1 MPDITVQV
9 NRDRRGGL
17 DTNSD
22 EYNIQGGN
30 YPDRVNVERNNDG
43 TYGSDTP
50 TLGTEVVYTI
60 PNVVLQNQRTRI
72 YLAAPFFSQ
81 ATMEL
86 KNVRGQI
93 IRFSNPTSAPTLTA
107 NKIAIRNAITAWG
120 LSAVFDND
128 TNLEPYIDVEV
139 DVQYSDFD
147 LVVTNQLDD
156 SVYRT
161 RIIREAISETGA
173 GPLYLI
179 GSREVNSLNVMCYTS
194 QTKEREVLKNI
205 VTVQNLAGTVVI
217 EAPGHGLQNNESV
230 ILARMGGAAA
240 AFNGEWTVTVLDT
253 SFFRINFAVAGALPI
268 IPTSYGGLVYS
279 SPYGYGCFV
288 FQNYNANSD
297 SYEYSIPL
305 RSKRLNWSTLHQID
319 IDIKFFNRLYACQIA
334 DDYNRPR
341 TVYFD
346 EAYFNDSAIEAIN
359 PIRGRY
365 DYETL
370 SLQIKTQQDYS
381 GVTTSLR
388 EQRQS
393 GGSLDSGGWLYGVL
407 LVTDELNETEL
418 SDLTD
423 IAFVYEPTFNGTTN
437 VFGTYGPT
445 NKANSIQVE
454 NITAGIFKYIDL
466 VAVYVAG
473 SENNLTATEAFVVS
487 RTQLGPDQ
495 TSITLDHTGNEIDI
509 RGFDLLQVANVRSSI
524 LRNKCNVYGENR
536 LLIANYTTSQQF
548 DISEWM
554 KTVKYGIQKFG
565 VFSDFGA
572 ENVNSFAQPFISP
585 NRNGYQM
592 WEWYRFYMV
601 GEFIEGG
608 ETDASFAIDVRFVTQ
623 QDYTSSFGT
632 DDDFRFLPTNET
644 DRRDFAIDN
653 FTTYDLGDAN
663 RNLFQL
669 GIEFS
674 IDWEFQVN
682 GIPVKEVFRRLKVC
696 RAERIPEV
704 LSMGVCSPSKQLITR
719 NATFDDT
726 YPPVKCEIQEAV
738 IGKQYPDTYNY
749 AERLLFDSGDTEFET
764 QARQTIDGPR
774 RFISYY
780 SADKF
785 LGFESNIPLSGDA
798 LLYIGSQK
806 VKASESFDGSFN
818 TPSRWI
824 IFSGELGA
832 ITSVTK
838 HVIQDSFYCGTN
850 DEVVIPNNPV
860 ISNTFEGVDVVFS
873 KKELLYFTTIGTGSL
888 PIIDSSIA
896 YFAGKKYQSD
906 IYIIDSSMQ
915 EIPEFLGVNNVIY
928 FRRRLD
934 KYGSLASANN
944 VLYTGFSLE
953 ADDSNV
959 LCFGGDV
966 YTQQTWFKQNFV
978 KTGTDSTVGDTA
990 TGGAVGFNILS
1001 QNRLNTQLRVFDT
1014 TNTTNPAF
1022 PAITP
1027 FDDWVLSEEI
1037 DQLAKNAAYSVVKNQ
1052 QYKPVFDPNAIDRSE
1067 FPTRI
1072 IASESSPNGSV
1083 KDFNRVFLPSVFRDN
1098 PVNFGSITHLDI
1110 KQGELFSLQELCYTR
1125 EFLLENGRLGTIESG
1140 NVIIG
1145 DGAVLS
1151 RSGIRLTQLGSKH
1164 KWSYGRGYTDAGSDV
1179 RWWVN
1184 SDFFNVLR
1192 SGADG
1197 TVNLTTRTLMDT
1209 YMREHMRFVR
1219 DKYEPANGQGIH
1231 TTWDSRG
1238 KNIIITARGWKDS
1251 FPWNDG
1257 SRYAQGDTVTEGEL
1271 YGVPII
1277 YEARVNHISSPDSK
1291 PGTRG
1296 GEAFWSRKDF
1306 SDTNYYSL
1314 WTLCFNEQVNRFTH
1328 FCTFYP
1334 RIYTTHFDRFFSP
1347 NPKEGL
1353 SGELNLHREGPE
1365 LVFYGDEHE
1374 GFTEYVINYQ
1384 EFAPKIFVA
1393 MAYNAILAPFKVV
1406 ARTLYSSPSYTQ
1418 DRVTEMVRDEF
1429 TFRENSWRTPIK
1441 RSKND
1446 QGETNKD
1453 TERIVGFWLRIKTF
1467 FKARE
1472 KQKINDIFVATRIG
1486 QKTPKNP

>member
-1 MPDITVQV
+1 MPDVTVQV

-43 TYGSDTP
+43 TYGSDTAS
-50 TLGTEVVYTI
+50 LGTEVIYTI
-60 PNVVLQNQRTRI
+60 PDVALQNQRTRI
-72 YLAAPFFSQ
+72 YLSEPYFSQ
-81 ATMEL
+81 ATIEL
-86 KNVRGQI
+86 KNVIGQI
-93 IRFSNPTSAPTLTA
+93 IRFSLPVSSPALSA
-107 NKIAIRNAITAWG
+107 NKIAIRTAITAWG
-120 LSAVFDND
+120 LSAIFDND
-128 TNLEPYIDVEV
+128 NNLEPYIDIEL
-139 DVQYSDFD
+139 DTSFSDYD
-147 LVVTNQLDD
+147 LIITSQPDD
-156 SVYRT
+156 TVYRT
-161 RIIREAISETGA
+161 RIVREAISETGA

-179 GSREVNSLNVMCYTS
+179 GSREVNSLNVLCYTS
-194 QTKEREVLKNI
+194 QTKERAILKNI
-205 VTVQNLAGTVVI
+205 VTVQNFSGSVVI

-240 AFNGEWTVTVLDT
+240 SFNGEWTVTVLDD
-253 SFFRINFAVAGALPI
+253 SFFRINFAVAGGLPI
-268 IPTSYGGLVYS
+268 IPTNYGGLVYS

-288 FQNYNANSD
+288 FQSYDSNSD
-297 SYEYSIPL
+297 TYGYVIPL
-305 RSKRLNWSTLHQID
+305 RSKRLNWSTLYQID
-319 IDIKFFNRLYACQIA
+319 IDIKFFNKLYACQLA
-334 DDYNRPR
+334 DNYNRPR

-346 EAYFNDSAIEAIN
+346 ESFFNDSAIEAIN
-359 PIRGRY
+359 PIKGRY

-381 GVTTSLR
+381 GVVTALR

-407 LVTDELNETEL
+407 LVTDELTETEL

-423 IAFVYEPTFNGTTN
+423 IAFVYEPTFDGTTN

-445 NKANSIQVE
+445 NKANSIDVT
-454 NITAGIFKYIDL
+454 NISPGIFKYVDL

-473 SENNLTATEAFVVS
+473 SQNNLTATEAFVVS
-487 RTQLGPDQ
+487 RNQLGPDQ

-509 RGFDLLQVANVRSSI
+509 RGFDLLQVASVRSSI

-554 KTVKYGIQKFG
+554 KTIKYGIRKFG

-608 ETDASFAIDVRFVTQ
+608 ETDAAFAVDVRFVSQ
-623 QDYTSSFGT
+623 QDYLNSLGTNDDYSF
-632 DDDFRFLPTNET
+632 LESNET
-644 DRRDFAIDN
+644 DRRDFGIDN
-653 FTTYDLGDAN
+653 FVTYDLGDTN

-674 IDWEFQVN
+674 IDWEFQIDGVL
-682 GIPVKEVFRRLKVC
+682 VKDIFRRVKIC

-704 LSMGVCSPSKQLITR
+704 LSMGVGIIAYNSIDSSNDPSASEVLREWRFAIANPTI
-719 NATFDDT
+719 AGGIPTT
-726 YPPVKCEIQEAV
+726 VTLTTA
-738 IGKQYPDTYNY
+738 NY
-749 AERLLFDSGDTEFET
+749 EDRI
-764 QARQTIDGPR
+764 RR
-774 RFISYY
+774 RFLAYY
-780 SADKF
+780 APDSF
-785 LGFESNIPLSGDA
+785 LGFVDTDNYLAGDRMIS
-798 LLYIGSQK
+798 IGAM
-806 VKASESFDGSFN
+806 VVN
-818 TPSRWI
+818 TQQ
-824 IFSGELGA
+824 
-832 ITSVTK
+832 T
-838 HVIQDSFYCGTN
+838 GTN
-850 DEVVIPNNPV
+850 TRTQTNYWKVFQGNLGSTTNSSANIISSKIIETGGTDE
-860 ISNTFEGVDVVFS
+860 ISGIDIS
-873 KKELLYFTTIGTGSL
+873 KAPINFVGISGSGNLTGGDEYRSAF
-888 PIIDSSIA
+888 INIDS
-896 YFAGKKYQSD
+896 D
-906 IYIIDSSMQ
+906 I
-915 EIPEFLGVNNVIY
+915 VNTGTATDNLIY
-928 FRRRLD
+928 STIHFRRRSN
-934 KYGSLASANN
+934 KYGNLGSNN
-944 VLYTGFSLE
+944 DVLYTGFFIESSV
-953 ADDSNV
+953 SNV

-966 YTQQTWFKQNFV
+966 YTQQTWFRNRLPSI
-978 KTGTDSTVGDTA
+978 TGQ
-990 TGGAVGFNILS
+990 TGGSTGFNIIS
-1001 QNRLNTQLRVFDT
+1001 QNRLNTQLRTFDL
-1014 TNTTNPAF
+1014 TNTTNLLF
-1022 PAITP
+1022 PYSAGGFIAWL
-1027 FDDWVLSEEI
+1027 DSEEL
-1037 DQLAKNAAYSVVKNQ
+1037 DQITKNAAYSVVKNQ
-1052 QYKPVFDPNAIDRSE
+1052 QYKAVFDPNAIDRSE

-1098 PVNFGSITHLDI
+1098 PVNFGPITHLDI

-1145 DGAVLS
+1145 DGDVLS

-1164 KWSYGRGYTDAGSDV
+1164 KWSYGRGYTEAGSDV

-1197 TVNLTTRTLMDT
+1197 TVNLTSRTMMDT
-1209 YMREHMRFVR
+1209 YMREHMRFVK
-1219 DKYEPANGQGIH
+1219 DKYSPADGQGIH

-1238 KNIIITARGWKDS
+1238 KNIVITARGWKDS
-1251 FPWNDG
+1251 FPWNEG
-1257 SRYAQGDTVTEGEL
+1257 SRYAQGSTVTEGEL

-1277 YEARVNHISSPDSK
+1277 YESK
-1291 PGTRG
+1291 LFQTATEENRPGTIG
-1296 GEAFWSRKDF
+1296 GEQFWDKKEF

-1314 WTLCFNEQVNRFTH
+1314 WTLCFNEQNNRFTH
-1328 FCTFYP
+1328 FYTFYP
-1334 RIYTTHFDRFFSP
+1334 RIYTNHFDRFFSP
-1347 NPKEGL
+1347 NPKNGL
-1353 SGELNLHREGPE
+1353 SGQLNIHREGPE
-1365 LVFYGDEHE
+1365 LVYYDDEHD
-1374 GFTEYVINYQ
+1374 GYSEYVINYQ

-1406 ARTLYSSPSYTQ
+1406 VRTLYSSPNYVQ
-1418 DRVTEMVRDEF
+1418 DRVSEMNREDF

-1441 RSKND
+1441 RSKDD
-1446 QGETNKD
+1446 QGRSDKD
-1453 TERIVGFWLRIKTF
+1453 TERIIGFWLRIKTF

>member
-50 TLGTEVVYTI
+50 TLGTEVVYTT
-60 PNVVLQNQRTRI
+60 PNVALQNQRTRI

-81 ATMEL
+81 ATIEL

-147 LVVTNQLDD
+147 LVVTNQLND

-179 GSREVNSLNVMCYTS
+179 GSREVNSLNIMCYTS

-205 VTVQNLAGTVVI
+205 VTVQNLAGAVVI

-240 AFNGEWTVTVLDT
+240 AFNGEWTVTVLDA

-268 IPTSYGGLVYS
+268 TPTNYGGLVYS

-288 FQNYNANSD
+288 FQNYNPNSD

-319 IDIKFFNRLYACQIA
+319 IDIKFFNKLYACQIA
-334 DDYNRPR
+334 DNYNRPR

-359 PIRGRY
+359 PNKGRY

-381 GVTTSLR
+381 GVTVSLR

-393 GGSLDSGGWLYGVL
+393 GGSLDSGGWLYGAL
-407 LVTDELNETEL
+407 LVTDELTETEL

-423 IAFVYEPTFNGTTN
+423 IVFVYEPTFDGTTN

-445 NKANSIQVE
+445 NKANSVQVD
-454 NITAGIFKYIDL
+454 NISPGIFKYIDL
-466 VAVYVAG
+466 VAVYVSG

-509 RGFDLLQVANVRSSI
+509 RGFDLLQVANVRTSI

-548 DISEWM
+548 DISEWL
-554 KTVKYGIQKFG
+554 KTFKYSIKKLPI
-565 VFSDFGA
+565 FSDFGA
-572 ENVNSFAQPFISP
+572 ENVNGFAQPFLSP
-585 NRNGYQM
+585 NRNGYQLY
-592 WEWYRFYMV
+592 EWYRFYCIA
-601 GEFIEGG
+601 EFIEGG
-608 ETDASFAIDVRFVTQ
+608 ETDASFLFDVRLVTQ
-623 QDYTSSFGT
+623 DDYTASFGAQ
-632 DDDFRFLPTNET
+632 DDFRFLETNET
-644 DRRDFAIDN
+644 DRRDFSND
-653 FTTYDLGDAN
+653 DLTDYSLGTGDREAN
-663 RNLFQL
+663 QFY
-669 GIEFS
+669 IE
-674 IDWEFQVN
+674 VN
-682 GIPVKEVFRRLKVC
+682 GIDWNFQFDGIPASDLFKRIKIC
-696 RAERIPEV
+696 RAERIDEV
-704 LSMGVCSPSKQLITR
+704 LSMGYLKAAINEFDYDNAVFFNDRFVQSPFTS
-719 NATFDDT
+719 NATGSEGAA
-726 YPPVKCEIQEAV
+726 P
-738 IGKQYPDTYNY
+738 
-749 AERLLFDSGDTEFET
+749 L
-764 QARQTIDGPR
+764 
-774 RFISYY
+774 SYY
-780 SADKF
+780 SPDVF
-785 LGFESNIPLSGDA
+785 LGLRPFEFLTGDSFVVMGRPAIAFQEEGRDVFLSDSIFTVFRPQSAQLPSIPLSTAVEWDIRDA
-798 LLYIGSQK
+798 KI
-806 VKASESFDGSFN
+806 
-818 TPSRWI
+818 
-824 IFSGELGA
+824 
-832 ITSVTK
+832 
-838 HVIQDSFYCGTN
+838 CGTGLSVSLN
-850 DEVVIPNNPV
+850 SLTGTVTMSKIPQGGIVLSSPVVGVFGSGYEGPVVTLENLVNIGGSMV
-860 ISNTFEGVDVVFS
+860 IS
-873 KKELLYFTTIGTGSL
+873 IH
-888 PIIDSSIA
+888 
-896 YFAGKKYQSD
+896 
-906 IYIIDSSMQ
+906 
-915 EIPEFLGVNNVIY
+915 
-928 FRRRLD
+928 FRRRLN
-934 KYGSLASANN
+934 KYGEKNSIND
-944 VLYTGFSLE
+944 VLYTGCLVTPT
-953 ADDSNV
+953 DSNV
-959 LCFGGDV
+959 AVFGGDV
-966 YTQQTWFKQNFV
+966 YTQQTWLKSNFPYS
-978 KTGTDSTVGDTA
+978 GSDFGSSSG
-990 TGGAVGFNILS
+990 GGAGYNIYS
-1001 QNRLNTQLRVFDT
+1001 QNRLNTQLRTFNPDGTILFPIT
-1014 TNTTNPAF
+1014 TQNFIAWLEF
-1022 PAITP
+1022 QA
-1027 FDDWVLSEEI
+1027 V
-1037 DQLAKNAAYSVVKNQ
+1037 DQLTKNAAYSVVKNQ

-1219 DKYEPANGQGIH
+1219 DKYEPAHGQGIH

-1238 KNIIITARGWKDS
+1238 KNIVITARGWKDS
-1251 FPWNDG
+1251 FPWG
-1257 SRYAQGDTVTEGEL
+1257 PGRYEVGNTVTEGEL

-1291 PGTRG
+1291 PGTPG

-1334 RIYTTHFDRFFSP
+1334 RIYTNHFDRFFSP
-1347 NPKEGL
+1347 NPKDGL

-1406 ARTLYSSPSYTQ
+1406 ARTLYSSPNYTQ

>member
-60 PNVVLQNQRTRI
+60 PNVELQNQRTRI

-81 ATMEL
+81 ATIEL

-128 TNLEPYIDVEV
+128 TNLEPYIDVEL
-139 DVQYSDFD
+139 DTQYSDFD

-205 VTVQNLAGTVVI
+205 VTVQNLAGAVVI
-217 EAPGHGLQNNESV
+217 EAPGHGLQNNESI

-253 SFFRINFAVAGALPI
+253 FFFRINFAVAGALPI
-268 IPTSYGGLVYS
+268 TPTNYGGLIYS

-288 FQNYNANSD
+288 FQNYNANAD

-319 IDIKFFNRLYACQIA
+319 IDIKFFNKLYACQIA
-334 DDYNRPR
+334 DNYNRPR

-359 PIRGRY
+359 PNKGRY

-381 GVTTSLR
+381 GVTVSLR

-393 GGSLDSGGWLYGVL
+393 GGSLDSGGWLYGAL
-407 LVTDELNETEL
+407 LVTDELTETEL

-423 IAFVYEPTFNGTTN
+423 IVFVYEPTFDGTTN
-437 VFGTYGPT
+437 VYGTYGPT
-445 NKANSIQVE
+445 NKANSVQVD

-495 TSITLDHTGNEIDI
+495 TSITLDHTGNELDI
-509 RGFDLLQVANVRSSI
+509 RGFDLLQVASVRSSI

-548 DISEWM
+548 DISEWL
-554 KTVKYGIQKFG
+554 KTVKYGINRFPI
-565 VFSDFGA
+565 FSDFGA
-572 ENVNSFAQPFISP
+572 ENRNGFAQPFV
-585 NRNGYQM
+585 REVGYQV
-592 WEWYRFYMV
+592 WEWYRIYAI

-608 ETDASFAIDVRFVTQ
+608 ETDAAFAFDVRLVSQ
-623 QDYTSSFGT
+623 QDYTDSFGT
-632 DDDFRFLPTNET
+632 DDDFRFLSSNET
-644 DRRDFAIDN
+644 DRRDFSIDN
-653 FTTYDLGDAN
+653 FVNYDFGQGD
-663 RNLFQL
+663 REYFQF
-669 GIEFS
+669 GFNIT
-674 IDWEFQVN
+674 IDWDFQFN
-682 GIPVKEVFRRLKVC
+682 GISARDIFRRIKVC
-696 RAERIPEV
+696 RAERVREV
-704 LSMGVCSPSKQLITR
+704 LSSGVGIVAIDFNTSSSGVLLRQWRWAIGNPVATGLAPPDNFAFIDINDIIINNSPSSIVVERRYLAYYSPDSILGIVSAEDILDGDQIISFGAPREVEQQTGTNIR
-719 NATFDDT
+719 NNPNYWKIFA
-726 YPPVKCEIQEAV
+726 
-738 IGKQYPDTYNY
+738 PDTGAAKAVVNNVE
-749 AERLLFDSGDTEFET
+749 AGILVETGGTSSIDGIPFAKTELTTIPSSGPIDTEFVGGVEY
-764 QARQTIDGPR
+764 R
-774 RFISYY
+774 
-780 SADKF
+780 
-785 LGFESNIPLSGDA
+785 SGVFK
-798 LLYIGSQK
+798 L
-806 VKASESFDGSFN
+806 
-818 TPSRWI
+818 
-824 IFSGELGA
+824 
-832 ITSVTK
+832 
-838 HVIQDSFYCGTN
+838 DSDFVNAGTN
-850 DEVVIPNNPV
+850 RDN
-860 ISNTFEGVDVVFS
+860 G
-873 KKELLYFTTIGTGSL
+873 
-888 PIIDSSIA
+888 
-896 YFAGKKYQSD
+896 
-906 IYIIDSSMQ
+906 IYLS
-915 EIPEFLGVNNVIY
+915 VH
-928 FRRRLD
+928 FRKRSD
-934 KYGSLASANN
+934 KYGSPFSVND
-944 VLYTGFSLE
+944 VLYTNFDLLPTQSV
-953 ADDSNV
+953 STV
-959 LCFGGDV
+959 FGGDV
-966 YTQQTWFKQNFV
+966 YTQQTWFKDRYTS
-978 KTGTDSTVGDTA
+978 TGTGDPSSQ
-990 TGGAVGFNILS
+990 TGGATGFNIIS
-1001 QNRLNTQLRVFDT
+1001 QNRLNTQLRVFDP
-1014 TNTTNPAF
+1014 TNTTNLLLPFSAGDF
-1022 PAITP
+1022 IAWLDSSALDQIT
-1027 FDDWVLSEEI
+1027 
-1037 DQLAKNAAYSVVKNQ
+1037 KNAAYSVVKNQ

-1219 DKYEPANGQGIH
+1219 DKYEPAHGQGIH

-1238 KNIIITARGWKDS
+1238 KNIVITARGWKDS
-1251 FPWNDG
+1251 TPWRVG

-1277 YEARVNHISSPDSK
+1277 YESRSFQISAEETR
-1291 PGTRG
+1291 PGTIE
-1296 GEAFWSRKDF
+1296 GEQFWEKKDF

-1347 NPKEGL
+1347 NPKDGL

-1406 ARTLYSSPSYTQ
+1406 ARTLYSSPNYTQ

>member
-60 PNVVLQNQRTRI
+60 PNVSLQNQRTRI

-81 ATMEL
+81 ATIEL

-147 LVVTNQLDD
+147 LVVTNQLND

-205 VTVQNLAGTVVI
+205 VTVQNLAGAVVI
-217 EAPGHGLQNNESV
+217 EAPGHGLQNNESI

-240 AFNGEWTVTVLDT
+240 AFNGEWTVSVLDT

-268 IPTSYGGLVYS
+268 TPTNYGGLVYS
-279 SPYGYGCFV
+279 SPYGYGCFI
-288 FQNYNANSD
+288 FQNYNPNSD

-319 IDIKFFNRLYACQIA
+319 IDIKFFNKLYACQIA
-334 DDYNRPR
+334 DNYNRPR

-359 PIRGRY
+359 PNKGRY

-381 GVTTSLR
+381 GVTVSLR

-393 GGSLDSGGWLYGVL
+393 GGSLDSGGWLYGTL
-407 LVTDELNETEL
+407 LVTDELTETEL

-423 IAFVYEPTFNGTTN
+423 IAFVYEPTFDGTTN

-445 NKANSIQVE
+445 NKANSVQVD
-454 NITAGIFKYIDL
+454 NISPGIFKYIDL
-466 VAVYVAG
+466 VAVYVSG

-509 RGFDLLQVANVRSSI
+509 RGFDLLQVANVRTSI

-548 DISEWM
+548 DISEWL
-554 KTVKYGIQKFG
+554 KTVKYGIRKFG

-572 ENVNSFAQPFISP
+572 ENVNGFAQPFISP

-592 WEWYRFYMV
+592 WEWYRFYMI
-601 GEFIEGG
+601 GEFLEGG

-632 DDDFRFLPTNET
+632 DDDFRFLQTNET
-644 DRRDFAIDN
+644 DRRDFGIDD
-653 FTTYDLGDAN
+653 FITYDLGDAN

-669 GIEFS
+669 GVEFS
-674 IDWEFQVN
+674 IDWDFQID
-682 GIPVKEVFRRLKVC
+682 GTPVKDIFRRIKVC

-704 LSMGVCSPSKQLITR
+704 LSMGVAAPSKQMVIRVSSQPIL
-719 NATFDDT
+719 
-726 YPPVKCEIQEAV
+726 CQIQEAV
-738 IGKQYPDTYNY
+738 FGKEYSGTWNFADIFSIPSGFPNTNGII
-749 AERLLFDSGDTEFET
+749 DSFQKEELEQIVT
-764 QARQTIDGPR
+764 
-774 RFISYY
+774 YY
-780 SADKF
+780 SPDLLLNSEAD
-785 LGFESNIPLSGDA
+785 NVLSGDVFIH
-798 LLYIGSQK
+798 LGTQKISSQTNIT
-806 VKASESFDGSFN
+806 FPTGSF
-818 TPSRWI
+818 PRDCSWDI
-824 IFSGELGA
+824 YSGELGGKTQA
-832 ITSVTK
+832 TIHEILDSFTCDFGSSVTLP
-838 HVIQDSFYCGTN
+838 SN
-850 DEVVIPNNPV
+850 DIIP
-860 ISNTFEGVDVVFS
+860 NTFEGVDILFS
-873 KKELLYFTTIGTGSL
+873 KAPLSVSTNEPLETPLSPEYLSGNKNSSWVYFINSKM
-888 PIIDSSIA
+888 P
-896 YFAGKKYQSD
+896 QSVT
-906 IYIIDSSMQ
+906 
-915 EIPEFLGVNNVIY
+915 PFLGVHNVLR
-928 FRRRLD
+928 FRRRQD
-934 KYGSLASANN
+934 KYGNTSSSTD
-944 VLYTGFSLE
+944 VVFTGFYI
-953 ADDSNV
+953 DSIASSV
-959 LCFGGDV
+959 VCFGGDV
-966 YTQQTWFKQNFV
+966 YTQQTWFRQTFAKNIVSNSQFL
-978 KTGTDSTVGDTA
+978 VG
-990 TGGAVGFNILS
+990 GGAGFNIIS
-1001 QNRLNTQLRVFDT
+1001 QNRLNTQLRTFDL

-1022 PAITP
+1022 PALTP
-1027 FDDWVLSEEI
+1027 FNTWILSQER
-1037 DQLAKNAAYSVVKNQ
+1037 DQITKNAAYSVVKNQ

-1219 DKYEPANGQGIH
+1219 DKYEPAHGQGIH

-1251 FPWNDG
+1251 TSWGVDR
-1257 SRYAQGDTVTEGEL
+1257 RYVAGNTVTLGEL
-1271 YGVPII
+1271 YGIPII
-1277 YEARVNHISSPDSK
+1277 YECLVNNTSSTDNE
-1291 PGTRG
+1291 PGTIT
-1296 GEAFWSRKDF
+1296 GEAFWSKKDF

-1334 RIYTTHFDRFFSP
+1334 RIYTNHFDRFFSP
-1347 NPKEGL
+1347 NPKDGL

-1406 ARTLYSSPSYTQ
+1406 ARTLYSSPNYTQ

-1429 TFRENSWRTPIK
+1429 TFRENSWRAPIK

>member
-60 PNVVLQNQRTRI
+60 PDVALQNQRTRI
-72 YLAAPFFSQ
+72 YLAAPFFTQ
-81 ATMEL
+81 ATIEL

-93 IRFSNPTSAPTLTA
+93 IRFSNPTSAPTLSA
-107 NKIAIRNAITAWG
+107 NKIAIRNTITAWG

-128 TNLEPYIDVEV
+128 TNLEPYIDVEL
-139 DVQYSDFD
+139 DTQYSDFD
-147 LVVTNQLDD
+147 LVVTNQLNDT
-156 SVYRT
+156 VYRT

-179 GSREVNSLNVMCYTS
+179 GSREVNSINIMCYTS
-194 QTKEREVLKNI
+194 QTKQREVLKNI
-205 VTVQNLAGTVVI
+205 VTVQNLAGAVII

-240 AFNGEWTVTVLDT
+240 AFNGEWTVTVLDA

-268 IPTSYGGLVYS
+268 IPTNYGGLVYS
-279 SPYGYGCFV
+279 SPYGYGCFI

-297 SYEYSIPL
+297 SYEYSVPL
-305 RSKRLNWSTLHQID
+305 RSKRFNWSTLHQID
-319 IDIKFFNRLYACQIA
+319 IDIKFFNKLYACQIA

-359 PIRGRY
+359 PNKGRY

-381 GVTTSLR
+381 GVTVALR

-393 GGSLDSGGWLYGVL
+393 GGSLDSGGWLYGTL
-407 LVTDELNETEL
+407 LVTDELTETEL

-423 IAFVYEPTFNGTTN
+423 IAFVYEPTFDGTTN

-445 NKANSIQVE
+445 NKANSVQVD
-454 NITAGIFKYIDL
+454 NISPGIYKYIDL

-495 TSITLDHTGNEIDI
+495 TSITLDHTGNEIDT

-548 DISEWM
+548 DISEWL
-554 KTVKYGIQKFG
+554 KTVKYSLKKFPI
-565 VFSDFGA
+565 FSDFGGT
-572 ENVNSFAQPFISP
+572 NVNGFAQPFLSP
-585 NRNGYQM
+585 NRNGYQLY
-592 WEWYRFYMV
+592 EWYRFYCV
-601 GEFIEGG
+601 AEFIEGG
-608 ETDASFAIDVRFVTQ
+608 ETDASFLFDVRFVTQ
-623 QDYTSSFGT
+623 DDYSASFGT
-632 DDDFRFLPTNET
+632 DDDFRFLETNGT
-644 DRRDFAIDN
+644 DRRDFSNDDLTDYSLGTDDRNVNQFYIDIN
-653 FTTYDLGDAN
+653 G
-663 RNLFQL
+663 
-669 GIEFS
+669 
-674 IDWEFQVN
+674 IDWNFQFDGV
-682 GIPVKEVFRRLKVC
+682 PASDLFRRIKIC
-696 RAERIPEV
+696 RAERIKEV
-704 LSMGVCSPSKQLITR
+704 LSMGYLHPSLRKTGTSPEDNDFIQGFLPIGQNQDNYRGPYSYFSPDIFLGLEDFEYVNGDAFVMTGITLNAEVLTGKLLWGNDSQLRIFRARSGNLFVPALNISLKYDIFDAKYLGSGETTTIDSLLGICNMSKTSQ
-719 NATFDDT
+719 ATFLPSDDIFGNGFQSPIVT
-726 YPPVKCEIQEAV
+726 LNGSI
-738 IGKQYPDTYNY
+738 N
-749 AERLLFDSGDTEFET
+749 AENLY
-764 QARQTIDGPR
+764 TI
-774 RFISYY
+774 ISIHY
-780 SADKF
+780 
-785 LGFESNIPLSGDA
+785 
-798 LLYIGSQK
+798 
-806 VKASESFDGSFN
+806 
-818 TPSRWI
+818 
-824 IFSGELGA
+824 
-832 ITSVTK
+832 
-838 HVIQDSFYCGTN
+838 
-850 DEVVIPNNPV
+850 
-860 ISNTFEGVDVVFS
+860 
-873 KKELLYFTTIGTGSL
+873 
-888 PIIDSSIA
+888 
-896 YFAGKKYQSD
+896 
-906 IYIIDSSMQ
+906 
-915 EIPEFLGVNNVIY
+915 
-928 FRRRLD
+928 RRRRD
-934 KYGSLASANN
+934 KYGGVNAINN
-944 VLYTGFSLE
+944 VLYTGFFIE
-953 ADDSNV
+953 ANQTGAQV
-959 LCFGGDV
+959 FGGDV
-966 YTQQTWFKQNFV
+966 YTQQTWLKVNYPYD
-978 KTGTDSTVGDTA
+978 GSGESSE
-990 TGGAVGFNILS
+990 TGGGRGYNVYS
-1001 QNRLNTQLRVFDT
+1001 QNILNTQLRTYDS
-1014 TNTTNPAF
+1014 TNTTNLLF
-1022 PAITP
+1022 PYSAGGFIL
-1027 FDDWVLSEEI
+1027 WLESEQI
-1037 DQLAKNAAYSVVKNQ
+1037 SQLTKNAAYSVVKNQ

-1145 DGAVLS
+1145 DSAVLS

-1219 DKYEPANGQGIH
+1219 DKYEPAHGQGIH

-1251 FPWNDG
+1251 TPWNDG

-1277 YEARVNHISSPDSK
+1277 YESK
-1291 PGTRG
+1291 SFQIATEETRPGTIE
-1296 GEAFWSRKDF
+1296 GEQYWDRKDF

-1365 LVFYGDEHE
+1365 LVFFGDEHE

-1393 MAYNAILAPFKVV
+1393 MAYNSILAPFKVV
-1406 ARTLYSSPSYTQ
+1406 ARTLYSSPNYTQ
-1418 DRVTEMVRDEF
+1418 DRETEMVRDEF